1 MRANIRDREALLAVS
16 PSALSAYARAAGWTK
31 GDTYG
36 DHSDVYAAEGLP
48 EVILPRTQRL
58 GDYAVVVSRL
68 IEIFAK
74 AAEMD
79 ELALYRDLVTA
90 DRDVIR
96 VRVAPG
102 DDDGSMTVNNGVNLV
117 RGAHD
122 LLLAAACSLREPRPL
137 YRAGANREANNYLNQ
152 VRLGQTEQGSYVVTL
167 LTPVVPQPMQQMLD
181 PNWASDDDPIERQMT
196 WRLNQALTATREA
209 TERTI
214 GGESDAFSEAVRQGT
229 SANLCEALVTLIEPF
244 PTLDISL
251 TWARTRPMDTARSV
265 VRFANADAPI
275 LREAARL
282 FREREPQPDVCLVG
296 LVQRL
301 KRAEWETDGAITL
314 RAYVDGRIQ
323 SVTTVLKQ
331 SDYEQAIHAHT
342 IKAPVVLKGELER
355 FGQRWRLLN
364 PDVADVILN
373 EDTSNDGE

>member
-1 MRANIRDREALLAVS
+1 MKANIRDREALFAVS
-16 PSALSAYARAAGWTK
+16 PSALSAYARAVGWTK

-48 EVILPRTQRL
+48 EIILPRTQRL
-58 GDYAVVVSRL
+58 GDYANVVSQL

-74 AAEMD
+74 AAETD
-79 ELALYRDLVTA
+79 ELSLYRDLVTA

-137 YRAGANREANNYLNQ
+137 YRVGANREANNYLDQ

-167 LTPVVPQPMQQMLD
+167 LTPVVPPPMQHMLD
-181 PNWASDDDPIERQMT
+181 PNWASDDDPIERRMT
-196 WRLNQALTATREA
+196 WRLTQALTATRDA

-214 GGESDAFSEAVRQGT
+214 GGDRDAFSEAVRQGT

-275 LREAARL
+275 LREAARA
-282 FREREPQPDVCLVG
+282 FRDREPQPDVCLVG
-296 LVQRL
+296 PVQRL
-301 KRAEWETDGAITL
+301 KRDEWETDGAITL

-323 SVTTVLKQ
+323 SVAAVLKR
-331 SDYEQAIHAHT
+331 SDYEQAIHAHKT
-342 IKAPVVLKGELER
+342 KAPVVLRGELER

-364 PDVADVILN
+364 PSVADVILN

>member
-1 MRANIRDREALLAVS
+1 MKANIRDREALLAVS
-16 PSALSAYARAAGWTK
+16 PSALSAYARAAGWTR
-31 GDTYG
+31 GEPYG

-74 AAEMD
+74 VADTD
-79 ELALYRDLVTA
+79 ELSLYRDLVTA

-102 DDDGSMTVNNGVNLV
+102 DDDGSMTVNNGVSFV
-117 RGAHD
+117 GGAHD

-167 LTPVVPQPMQQMLD
+167 LTPVVPPPMQQVLD
-181 PNWASDDDPIERQMT
+181 PNWASGDDPIERQMT
-196 WRLNQALTATREA
+196 RRLTQALTATREA

-251 TWARTRPMDTARSV
+251 TWARTRPMNAARTV
-265 VRFANADAPI
+265 IRFASGDAPI
-275 LREAARL
+275 LREAARS
-282 FREREPQPDVCLVG
+282 FRDREPQPDVCLVG

-301 KRAEWETDGAITL
+301 KRDEWETDGTITL
-314 RAYVDGRIQ
+314 RAYVDERIQ
-323 SVTTVLKQ
+323 SVTAVLKR
-331 SDYEQAIHAHT
+331 SDYEQAIHAHKT
-342 IKAPVVLKGELER
+342 KAPVVLKGELER

-364 PDVADVILN
+364 PSLADVILN
-373 EDTSNDGE
+373 EDTSTDRE

>member
-1 MRANIRDREALLAVS
+1 MKANIRDREALLAVS
-16 PSALSAYARAAGWTK
+16 PSALSAYARAAGWTR
-31 GDTYG
+31 GEPYG
-36 DHSDVYAAEGLP
+36 DRSDVYAAEGLP

-58 GDYAVVVSRL
+58 GDYAAVVSRL

-74 AAEMD
+74 AADTD
-79 ELALYRDLVTA
+79 ELSLYRDLVTA

-102 DDDGSMTVNNGVNLV
+102 GDDGSMTVNNGVNLV
-117 RGAHD
+117 GGAHA

-137 YRAGANREANNYLNQ
+137 YRAGANREANNYVNQ

-167 LTPVVPQPMQQMLD
+167 LTPVVPPPMQQVLD
-181 PNWASDDDPIERQMT
+181 PNWASDDDPIERRMT

-214 GGESDAFSEAVRQGT
+214 GGESNAFSEAVRQGT
-229 SANLCEALVTLIEPF
+229 SANLCEALVTLMEPF

-251 TWARTRPMDTARSV
+251 TWARTRPMNAARSV

-275 LREAARL
+275 LREAARS
-282 FREREPQPDVCLVG
+282 FRDREPQPDVCLVG

-301 KRAEWETDGAITL
+301 KRDEWETDGAITL
-314 RAYVDGRIQ
+314 RAYVAGRIQ

-331 SDYEQAIHAHT
+331 SDYEQAIHAHKT
-342 IKAPVVLKGELER
+342 KAPVVVKGELER

-364 PDVADVILN
+364 PSLADVILN
-373 EDTSNDGE
+373 EDTSTDGE

>member
-1 MRANIRDREALLAVS
+1 MKANIRDREALLAVS
-16 PSALSAYARAAGWTK
+16 PSALSAYARAAGWTR
-31 GDTYG
+31 GEPYG
-36 DHSDVYAAEGLP
+36 DRSDVYAAEGLP

-74 AAEMD
+74 AADTD
-79 ELALYRDLVTA
+79 ELSLYRDLVTA

-102 DDDGSMTVNNGVNLV
+102 GDDGSMTVNNGVNLV
-117 RGAHD
+117 GGAHA
-122 LLLAAACSLREPRPL
+122 LLLAAACSLREPRPI
-137 YRAGANREANNYLNQ
+137 YRAGANREANNYVNQ

-167 LTPVVPQPMQQMLD
+167 LTPVVPLPMQQVLD
-181 PNWASDDDPIERQMT
+181 PNWASDDDPIERRMT
-196 WRLNQALTATREA
+196 WRLNQALTATHEA

-214 GGESDAFSEAVRQGT
+214 GGESNAFFKAVKQGT

-244 PTLDISL
+244 PMLDISL
-251 TWARTRPMDTARSV
+251 TWARTRPMNAARSV

-275 LREAARL
+275 LREAARS
-282 FREREPQPDVCLVG
+282 FRDREPQPDVCLVG

-301 KRAEWETDGAITL
+301 KRDEWETDGAITL
-314 RAYVDGRIQ
+314 RAYVDGQIQ

-331 SDYEQAIHAHT
+331 SDYEQVIHAHKT
-342 IKAPVVLKGELER
+342 KVPVVLKGELER

-364 PDVADVILN
+364 PSLADVILN
-373 EDTSNDGE
+373 EDTLTDGK

>member
-1 MRANIRDREALLAVS
+1 MKANIRDREALLAVS

-58 GDYAVVVSRL
+58 GDYAAVVSRL

-74 AAEMD
+74 AAETD

-122 LLLAAACSLREPRPL
+122 LLLAAACSLRDPRPL
-137 YRAGANREANNYLNQ
+137 YRAGANREANTYLNQ

-167 LTPVVPQPMQQMLD
+167 LTPVVPPPMQQTFD
-181 PNWASDDDPIERQMT
+181 PNWASDDGPIERRMT
-196 WRLNQALTATREA
+196 WRLTQALTATRDA

-214 GGESDAFSEAVRQGT
+214 GGAREAFSEAVSQGT

-275 LREAARL
+275 LREAARS
-282 FREREPQPDVCLVG
+282 FRDREPQPDVCLVG

-301 KRAEWETDGAITL
+301 KRDAAETDGTITL

-323 SVTTVLKQ
+323 SVAAVLKR

-342 IKAPVVLKGELER
+342 TKAPVVLKGELER

-364 PDVADVILN
+364 PSVAALILN